1 MRREVRA
8 LGVYPG
14 RPRARARPPTS
25 FVVAAPPPEVR
36 RAPLE
41 AAVRGR
47 ARREVGDGRS
57 PDRVVVRRSV
67 QVDRELD
74 GLDEVAEERVLFFR
88 LVDALVVHVLEVFR
102 KETVAV
108 PGAAARY
115 DARHERPR
123 RRTPRTFCR
132 DASPGKSDDASQ
144 AVMRRRRTYVR
155 AAPSRLDEAVR
166 LLGDAF
172 PISVDFRVQPE
183 NRQHEL
189 LAIAGLAVA
198 VPATAAREVAAEDVE
213 RFDENLVRRR
223 ERPEA
228 RRRGQVHVARP
239 VPRPATHDLR
249 STPRAAPVGPRA
261 ARDARVRVNR
271 VGRDGDEVV
280 AGRRKRR
287 QRRDR
292 ELLLAPVPLRDRDDV
307 EPDPHAVERHVGV
320 LADGPDRLAH
330 RADVDALRVR
340 LVVPQPLVAQKH
352 KHDAVVHRRLHVSD
366 RVVDDQRVSEPLV
379 RLELLQGAELVAG
392 EDAVVRLELLDAL
405 LRGDDL
411 LLDQHRA
418 LRFHLVRPDDVA
430 LLRQRDV
437 ADAADEDDDADHD
450 GGGGPDQRNHGDDYH
465 GHDDREREAD
475 VVVVL
480 GFGLRGHDALP
491 RSERR
496 EGGTAGGV
504 RVLGCRAA

>member
-108 PGAAARY
+108 
-115 DARHERPR
+115 
-123 RRTPRTFCR
+123 
-132 DASPGKSDDASQ
+132 
-144 AVMRRRRTYVR
+144 
-155 AAPSRLDEAVR
+155 RLDEAVR